1 MISAIKH
8 YFKIILFILFFILTN
23 CQLQDPLK
31 THGIIYLENRSNKLV
46 IGNTNKND
54 VVAIMGQ
61 PQIKDETNQNTWIY
75 VERIISKGKFH
86 KLGQHVLT
94 SNNVLILD
102 FDKYGV
108 LTNSKFVDKED
119 MNNIE
124 FSEMETENELTKKSF
139 VENMLQ
145 SIRQKMYRDR

>member
-108 LTNSKFVDKED
+108 LTNSKLVDKED

-145 SIRQKMYRDR
+145 SIKQKMYRDR

>member
-8 YFKIILFILFFILTN
+8 YYKIILFILFFILTN

-145 SIRQKMYRDR
+145 SIKQKMYRDR

>member
-1 MISAIKH
+1 ML
-8 YFKIILFILFFILTN
+8 FIILNGCKLQEPSKNHGILF
-23 CQLQDPLK
+23 
-31 THGIIYLENRSNKLV
+31 LENRSNKLV

-145 SIRQKMYRDR
+145 SIKQKMYRDR

>member
-8 YFKIILFILFFILTN
+8 YYKIILFILFFILTN
-23 CQLQDPLK
+23 CQLQDPLN

-145 SIRQKMYRDR
+145 SIKQKMYRDR

>member
-8 YFKIILFILFFILTN
+8 YYKIILFILFFILTN

>member
-145 SIRQKMYRDR
+145 SIKQKMYRDR

>member
-8 YFKIILFILFFILTN
+8 YYKIILFILFFILTN

-108 LTNSKFVDKED
+108 LINSKFVDKDD
-119 MNNIE
+119 MNKVE
-124 FSEMETENELTKKSF
+124 FSKMETENELTKRSF

-145 SIRQKMYRDR
+145 SIKQKMYRDR

>member
-8 YFKIILFILFFILTN
+8 YYKIILFILFFILTN

-46 IGNTNKND
+46 TGTSNKND
-54 VVAIMGQ
+54 VIAIMGQ
-61 PQIKDETNQNTWIY
+61 PQIKDEISQNTWIY

-108 LTNSKFVDKED
+108 LINSKFVDKDD
-119 MNNIE
+119 MNKVE
-124 FSEMETENELTKKSF
+124 FSKMETENELTKRSF

-145 SIRQKMYRDR
+145 SIKQKMYRDR

>member
-1 MISAIKH
+1 MIGKIKH
-8 YFKIILFILFFILTN
+8 LNIILLFILFFILTH

-31 THGIIYLENRSNKLV
+31 THGIIYLENRSKKLV
-46 IGNTNKND
+46 TGTTNKND
-54 VVAIMGQ
+54 VIAIMGQ
-61 PQIKDETNQNTWIY
+61 PQIKDEISQNTWIY

-108 LTNSKFVDKED
+108 LINSKFVDKDD
-119 MNNIE
+119 MNKVE
-124 FSEMETENELTKKSF
+124 FSKMETENELTTKSF

>member
-8 YFKIILFILFFILTN
+8 YYKIILFILFIILTN

-145 SIRQKMYRDR
+145 SIKQKMYRDR

>member
-8 YFKIILFILFFILTN
+8 YYKIILFILFFILTN

-102 FDKYGV
+102 
-108 LTNSKFVDKED
+108 L
-119 MNNIE
+119 IRL
-124 FSEMETENELTKKSF
+124 FSITVPILLERLKLF
-139 VENMLQ
+139 YV
-145 SIRQKMYRDR
+145 